1 MFACSCE
8 QQTTPVSCL
17 PITYY
22 SSSIALRIT
31 VTVLQ
36 VLQNTA
42 DFFARKGIESPR
54 LNIEHL
60 LADTLGKRRIDLYL
74 EFDRTLSEEELAP
87 LREKVRRR
95 VEGEPL
101 QYLLGSWDFYG
112 RSFQTDQR
120 ALIPRP
126 ETEVLVEI
134 GLKAIRA
141 RPNRHHRLLDI
152 GTGSGILAI
161 TFALEC
167 TNLEVVGSDISPPA
181 LNLARE
187 NARRHGLDDR
197 IEWVESDLLGSV
209 TGTFDFVVA
218 NLPYIS
224 TEELPKLAPEV
235 RYDPRLALDG
245 GSEGL
250 AVIRRAVEELP
261 STLTDGAF
269 LILEV
274 GFDQADR
281 VTDLMTAQKFR
292 DISVENDYQG
302 VRRFVTAWYG

>member
-1 MFACSCE
+1 
-8 QQTTPVSCL
+8 
-17 PITYY
+17 
-22 SSSIALRIT
+22 

-74 EFDRTLSEEELAP
+74 EFDRTLSEKELVP
-87 LREKVRRR
+87 LREKVQRR

-101 QYLLGSWDFYG
+101 QYLLGSWDFFG
-112 RSFQTDQR
+112 RAFRTDQR

-126 ETEVLVEI
+126 ETEILVEI
-134 GLKAIRA
+134 ALKVIRA
-141 RPNRHHRLLDI
+141 QPSSRNRLLDI
-152 GTGSGILAI
+152 GTGSGVLAI
-161 TFALEC
+161 TLALEC
-167 TNLEVVGSDISPPA
+167 PNLSVVGSDVSPLA

-187 NARRHGLDDR
+187 NAEGHRLNRR
-197 IEWVESDLLGSV
+197 IEWIESDLLQSV
-209 TGTFDFVVA
+209 TGTFDVLVA
-218 NLPYIS
+218 NLPYIP
-224 TEELPKLAPEV
+224 TAELAKLAPEV
-235 RYDPRLALDG
+235 RRDPQLALDG
-245 GSEGL
+245 GSDGL
-250 AVIRRAVEELP
+250 AVIRRLVQDAPKV
-261 STLTDGAF
+261 LTAGAF
-269 LILEV
+269 VILEV

-281 VTDLMTAQKFR
+281 VADLMRAQKFR

>member
-1 MFACSCE
+1 M
-8 QQTTPVSCL
+8 
-17 PITYY
+17 
-22 SSSIALRIT
+22 
-31 VTVLQ
+31 TVLQ

-42 DFFARKGIESPR
+42 DFFARKGNESPR

-101 QYLLGSWDFYG
+101 QYLLGSWDFFG
-112 RSFQTDQR
+112 RTFRTDQR

-126 ETEVLVEI
+126 ETEVLAGI
-134 GLKAIRA
+134 GLKVVRA
-141 RPNRHHRLLDI
+141 RSSRRNRLLDI
-152 GTGSGILAI
+152 GTGSGVLAI

-167 TNLEVVGSDISPPA
+167 PNLEVVGSDISPLA

-187 NARRHGLDDR
+187 NAKRHGLADR
-197 IEWVESDLLGSV
+197 IEWIESDLLASV
-209 TGTFDFVVA
+209 AGPFDFVVA

-224 TEELPKLAPEV
+224 TAELPNLAPEV
-235 RYDPRLALDG
+235 QRDPRLALDG
-245 GSEGL
+245 GPEGL
-250 AVIRRAVEELP
+250 AVIRRAVEDMPKVLAK
-261 STLTDGAF
+261 GAF
-269 LILEV
+269 VILEV

-281 VTDLMTAQKFR
+281 VADLLTAQKFR
-292 DISVENDYQG
+292 DISIENDYQG

>member
-1 MFACSCE
+1 
-8 QQTTPVSCL
+8 
-17 PITYY
+17 
-22 SSSIALRIT
+22 

-42 DFFARKGIESPR
+42 DFFARKGIDSPR

-101 QYLLGSWDFYG
+101 QYLLGSWDFFG
-112 RSFQTDQR
+112 RAFRTDQR

-134 GLKAIRA
+134 GLKVVRA
-141 RPNRHHRLLDI
+141 QSGRNRLLDI
-152 GTGSGILAI
+152 GTGTGVLAI

-167 TNLEVVGSDISPPA
+167 PNLAVVGSDVSPLA

-187 NARRHGLDDR
+187 NAKRHGLDDR
-197 IEWVESDLLGSV
+197 IEWIESDLLGSV
-209 TGTFDFVVA
+209 AGPFDFVVA

-224 TEELPKLAPEV
+224 TADLPRLAPEV
-235 RYDPRLALDG
+235 QRDPRLALDG
-245 GSEGL
+245 GPEGL
-250 AVIRRAVEELP
+250 AVIQRAVQDVPKVLAE
-261 STLTDGAF
+261 GAF
-269 LILEV
+269 VILEV

-281 VTDLMTAQKFR
+281 VADLVTAQKFR
-292 DISVENDYQG
+292 DISIENDYQG

>member
-1 MFACSCE
+1 
-8 QQTTPVSCL
+8 
-17 PITYY
+17 
-22 SSSIALRIT
+22 

-74 EFDRTLSEEELAP
+74 EFDRTLSEKELVP
-87 LREKVRRR
+87 LREKVQRR

-101 QYLLGSWDFYG
+101 QYLLGSWDFFG
-112 RSFQTDQR
+112 RAFRTDQR

-126 ETEVLVEI
+126 ETEILVEI
-134 GLKAIRA
+134 ALKVIRA
-141 RPNRHHRLLDI
+141 QPSSRNRLLDI
-152 GTGSGILAI
+152 GTGSGVLAI
-161 TFALEC
+161 TLALEC
-167 TNLEVVGSDISPPA
+167 PNLSVVGSDVSPLA

-187 NARRHGLDDR
+187 NAEGHRLNRR
-197 IEWVESDLLGSV
+197 IEWIESDLLQSV
-209 TGTFDFVVA
+209 TGTFDVLVA
-218 NLPYIS
+218 NLPYIP
-224 TEELPKLAPEV
+224 TAELAKLAPEV
-235 RYDPRLALDG
+235 RRDPQLALDG
-245 GSEGL
+245 GSDGL
-250 AVIRRAVEELP
+250 AVIRRLVEDAP
-261 STLTDGAF
+261 KVLTAGAF
-269 LILEV
+269 VILEV

-281 VTDLMTAQKFR
+281 VADLMRAQKFR

>member
-1 MFACSCE
+1 
-8 QQTTPVSCL
+8 
-17 PITYY
+17 
-22 SSSIALRIT
+22 

-101 QYLLGSWDFYG
+101 QYLLGSWDFFG
-112 RSFQTDQR
+112 RTFRTDQR

-126 ETEVLVEI
+126 ETEVLAGI
-134 GLKAIRA
+134 GLKVVRA
-141 RPNRHHRLLDI
+141 RSSRRNRLLDI
-152 GTGSGILAI
+152 GTGSGVLAI

-167 TNLEVVGSDISPPA
+167 PNLEVVGSDISPLA

-187 NARRHGLDDR
+187 NAKRHGLADR
-197 IEWVESDLLGSV
+197 IEWIESDLLASV
-209 TGTFDFVVA
+209 AGPFDFVVA

-224 TEELPKLAPEV
+224 TAELPNLAPEV
-235 RYDPRLALDG
+235 QRDPRLALDG
-245 GSEGL
+245 GPEGL
-250 AVIRRAVEELP
+250 AVIRRAVEDMPKVLAK
-261 STLTDGAF
+261 GAF
-269 LILEV
+269 VILEV

-281 VTDLMTAQKFR
+281 IADLLTAQKFR
-292 DISVENDYQG
+292 DISIENDYQG

>member
-1 MFACSCE
+1 M
-8 QQTTPVSCL
+8 
-17 PITYY
+17 
-22 SSSIALRIT
+22 
-31 VTVLQ
+31 TVLQ

-42 DFFARKGIESPR
+42 DFFARKGIDSPR

-101 QYLLGSWDFYG
+101 QYLLGSWDFFG
-112 RSFQTDQR
+112 RAFRTDQR

-134 GLKAIRA
+134 GLKVVRA
-141 RPNRHHRLLDI
+141 QSGRNRLLDI
-152 GTGSGILAI
+152 GTGTGVLAI

-167 TNLEVVGSDISPPA
+167 PNLAVVGSDVSPLA

-187 NARRHGLDDR
+187 NAKRHGLDDR
-197 IEWVESDLLGSV
+197 IEWIESDLLGSV
-209 TGTFDFVVA
+209 AGPFDFVVA

-224 TEELPKLAPEV
+224 TADLPRLAPEV
-235 RYDPRLALDG
+235 QRDPRLALDG
-245 GSEGL
+245 GPEGL
-250 AVIRRAVEELP
+250 AVIQRAVQDVPKVLAE
-261 STLTDGAF
+261 GAF
-269 LILEV
+269 VILEV

-281 VTDLMTAQKFR
+281 VADLVTAQKFR
-292 DISVENDYQG
+292 DISIENDYQG